1 MPDGN
6 KGFTVST
13 TAIGTPSD
21 DHDRQPQR
29 EKIIDAVMAAGMT
42 FWRDRDG
49 IAYATVILDAT
60 IPNGAVAHYRMRGRR
75 FGLTVR
81 RIYGLA
87 NPVHGQ
93 RGTRPGAVSD
103 SAMGEAIPA
112 LEALALAG
120 PACQPAV
127 RLAENC
133 GAVWIDLGDDTHHA
147 IRVTSAGWTV
157 ETRAEA
163 PLIRPDGLRSLP
175 IPVRSAAAMAKLR
188 ALMNIG
194 DGDEAT
200 ATFRLVVAW
209 LVAALYPTGPYCVLA
224 IDGEQGSGKSTSCR
238 MLRRL
243 VDPNAADL
251 RAPPRNED
259 DLLIAALNGRVIGLD
274 NVSFIEADTADAI
287 CRIATG
293 AGFGKRRLY
302 ADAEEVIISVAR
314 PVLLNGIPSLLARGD
329 LADRSIAVTLPP
341 IADASRRPEAEVWRD
356 FDAAAPGILGSTVDG
371 LAMALRRLPT
381 LHLPNLPRMAD
392 FARLA
397 CAAAPSFG
405 WTERDMLAALQA
417 NRVAAVHTVIEAD
430 PLAEAVQAIGTSGRW
445 TGSATALLAKI
456 NGMVAPEEQRPEAGR
471 RMPRVCL
478 RGCVALRLPYAAPKS
493 RSATIARGTTAAASS
508 SSPRSRA
515 PQIARQRVRSVRR
528 APDHCGRWGELQFSR
543 GRSCG
548 RSADSARARVRTGG
562 PRTLENG
569 PECAGTWRRTAV
581 ADAADI
587 ADADLYSP
595 PIRPAKW
602 RARYERRRRAR
613 PRPCRGLDLD
623 R

>member
-1 MPDGN
+1 M
-6 KGFTVST
+6 
-13 TAIGTPSD
+13 
-21 DHDRQPQR
+21 
-29 EKIIDAVMAAGMT
+29 
-42 FWRDRDG
+42 
-49 IAYATVILDAT
+49 
-60 IPNGAVAHYRMRGRR
+60 
-75 FGLTVR
+75 
-81 RIYGLA
+81 
-87 NPVHGQ
+87 
-93 RGTRPGAVSD
+93 
-103 SAMGEAIPA
+103 
-112 LEALALAG
+112 
-120 PACQPAV
+120 

-356 FDAAAPGILGSTVDG
+356 FDAAAPGILAALLDG

-456 NGMVAPEEQRPEAGR
+456 NGMVAPEVQRAKGWPKDAARLSARLR
-471 RMPRVCL
+471 RVAP
-478 RGCVALRLPYAAPKS
+478 ALRRAGIEVGHDREGHDRSRIIIIAPV
-493 RSATIARGTTAAASS
+493 ARPADSAAASAVS
-508 SSPRSRA
+508 AGHPTTAEDGENCDSLADALADDRRT
-515 PQIARQRVRSVRR
+515 VR
-528 APDHCGRWGELQFSR
+528 ER
-543 GRSCG
+543 G
-548 RSADSARARVRTGG
+548 ADG

-595 PIRPAKW
+595 PIEPA
-602 RARYERRRRAR
+602 EME
-613 PRPCRGLDLD
+613 GEI
-623 R
+623 